1 MPLDSS
7 SERGWP
13 MKCNCKTRCK
23 PCRCRCG
30 EDGGERL
37 KISRPHAIGSSPR
50 SLRSPWPP
58 CDAGSLA
65 SQRHGDGRRFS
76 GCRRTAAGNDR
87 GCLGS
92 VPGVLAYAKIIRA
105 AGFVRSARPERHA
118 CWLQVWELVDRQAA
132 VQWLADHLDL
142 PDPIEG
148 EGATVLQ
155 RVLFLTNTANEPGAA
170 AATVTPGMEVKK
182 C

>member
-1 MPLDSS
+1 M
-7 SERGWP
+7 
-13 MKCNCKTRCK
+13 
-23 PCRCRCG
+23 
-30 EDGGERL
+30 RL
-37 KISRPHAIGSSPR
+37 EARR
-50 SLRSPWPP
+50 EVYVR
-58 CDAGSLA
+58 
-65 SQRHGDGRRFS
+65 RGRRAMLEVLLRK
-76 GCRRTAAGNDR
+76 GTATADDIR
-87 GCLGS
+87 AAVELPPEIDARCLGAC
-92 VPGVLAYAKIIRA
+92 PGALAYAKIIRA

-170 AATVTPGMEVKK
+170 AATVTPGMEV
-182 C
+182 